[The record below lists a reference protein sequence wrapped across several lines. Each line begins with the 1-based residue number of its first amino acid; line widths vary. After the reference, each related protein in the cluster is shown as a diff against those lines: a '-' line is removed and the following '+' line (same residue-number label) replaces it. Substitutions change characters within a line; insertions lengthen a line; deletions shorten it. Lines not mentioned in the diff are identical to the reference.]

1 MIKIEV
7 PGDKTINA
15 KHLVLDYNGTM
26 AIDGLVMKDVPELLV
41 KLSTHLNI
49 HVLTADTFGT
59 VHKELKEMPVTI
71 KILEL
76 AKQDKQKLNYVK
88 NLGLPNI
95 IAIGNG
101 KNDLLMLKKSA
112 FGIGVIQAEGACS
125 LILNA
130 THVICTNI
138 IDALSLLIN
147 PKRLTATL
155 RN

>member
-1 MIKIEV
+1 MIRIEI

-15 KHLVLDYNGTM
+15 KHLVLDYNGTI
-26 AIDGLVMKDVPELLV
+26 AIDGFVLKEIPELLV
-41 KLSTHLNI
+41 KLSAHLNV

-59 VHKELKEMPVTI
+59 VQKELKELPITI
-71 KILEL
+71 KILEP

-88 NLGLPNI
+88 NLGLSNI

-112 FGIGVIQAEGACS
+112 LSIGVIQAEGAFS
-125 LILNA
+125 PILNS
-130 THVICTNI
+130 TNVICTNI
-138 IDALSLLIN
+138 IDALSLIIN
-147 PKRLTATL
+147 PKRLSATL

>member
-1 MIKIEV
+1 MIKIDI
-7 PGDKTINA
+7 PGYKIINA
-15 KHLVLDYNGTM
+15 KHLVLDYNGTI
-26 AIDGLVMKDVPELLV
+26 AVDGLVMKDVPELLV
-41 KLSTHLNI
+41 KLSAHLNI

-59 VHKELKEMPVTI
+59 VQKELKELPIII
-71 KILEL
+71 KILEP

-88 NLGLPNI
+88 NLGLPNV

-101 KNDLLMLKKSA
+101 KNDLLMLKKSVLSI
-112 FGIGVIQAEGACS
+112 GIIQTEGAFS
-125 LILNA
+125 PILNT

-147 PKRLTATL
+147 PKRLSATL